1 MNKAIYTITD
11 FAPHYYNVHIITDGH
26 YAGIGRFCESYAE
39 MIAFCKRYNV
49 TEIKRQVKA

>member
-26 YAGIGRFCESYAE
+26 YAGVGRFCETEQE
-39 MIAFCKRYNV
+39 MIDFCKSYNV
-49 TEIKRQVKA
+49 AEIKKGV